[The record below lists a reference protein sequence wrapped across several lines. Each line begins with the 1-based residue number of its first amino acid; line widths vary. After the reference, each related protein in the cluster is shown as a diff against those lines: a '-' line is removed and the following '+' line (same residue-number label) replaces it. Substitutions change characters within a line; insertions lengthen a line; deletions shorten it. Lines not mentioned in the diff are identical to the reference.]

1 MAHDAIMC
9 LVGLAYIILISCFCY
24 LTLVFLAPSLDNSV
38 LYNFCK
44 QPVLF
49 HLNRQYRLPPLFKP
63 FIIRT
68 NKAAAVASSFAFLDE
83 TQRIISSQ
91 ANELIMDF
99 TKSKTIRTDSLEDSS
114 LTS

>member
-1 MAHDAIMC
+1 MAHDGIMC

-49 HLNRQYRLPPLFKP
+49 HLNRQYSLPSLFKP

-68 NKAAAVASSFAFLDE
+68 NKAAAAASSFAFLDE
-83 TQRIISSQ
+83 KQRIISSQ
-91 ANELIMDF
+91 ANELITDF
-99 TKSKTIRTDSLEDSS
+99 TKSKTIKTDSLEDSS